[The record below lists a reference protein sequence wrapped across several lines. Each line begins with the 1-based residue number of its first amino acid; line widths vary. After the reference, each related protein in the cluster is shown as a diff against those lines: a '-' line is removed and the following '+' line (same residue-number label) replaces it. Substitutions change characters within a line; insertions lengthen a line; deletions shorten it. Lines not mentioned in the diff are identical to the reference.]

1 MILIISICVVFD
13 VSEHL
18 EKFIERKAPL
28 KAIVFDFYMNF
39 IPYFANL
46 FSSLFTFIAVIFF
59 TSKLAYNTEI
69 IAILSSGISFRR
81 LMLPYVI
88 SAGIIAV
95 MSFVLSSYIIPHS
108 NKVRLDFYH
117 TYIKR
122 QYVNNEK
129 NIHRQ
134 IHPGVFIYMSSYNAR
149 SNKGYDFA
157 MDEFKDKKLVKKL
170 TSSNIRWDD
179 KKNTWTITRY
189 RIRTIDGDKEE
200 FIEGKTLDT
209 LLAFKPTEF
218 SRGADIKE
226 EMTTSQLSDYI
237 EQQTMRGSGN
247 INEFKIEKYRRLA
260 SAFATFIL
268 TFIGASLA
276 SRKVRGGMGLHLGI
290 GLALSFT
297 YIMFMQVSTVFAT
310 NGTMS
315 PLLAV
320 WLPNI
325 IYSIIALELYRRA
338 PK

>member
-1 MILIISICVVFD
+1 VFD

-18 EKFIERKAPL
+18 EKFIQNDAPL
-28 KAIVFDFYMNF
+28 KEIVFNFYFNF

-81 LMLPYVI
+81 LMRPYLI
-88 SAGIIAV
+88 SAGIIAL
-95 MSFVLSSYIIPHS
+95 MSFMLSSYVIPKS
-108 NKVRLDFYH
+108 NKVRLEFYH

-122 QYVNNEK
+122 KFVNKEE

-134 IHPGVFIYMSSYNAR
+134 IKPGVFIYMSRYNAR
-149 SNKGYDFA
+149 SNIGYDFE
-157 MDEFKDKKLVKKL
+157 MDEFEGKKLKKKL
-170 TSSNIRWDD
+170 TSSKIRWDEN
-179 KKNTWTITRY
+179 KKTWTITKY
-189 RIRTIDGDKEE
+189 RIRSIDGDKETFE
-200 FIEGKTLDT
+200 EGKKLDT
-209 LLAFKPTEF
+209 LISIKPTEF

-226 EMTTSQLSDYI
+226 EMTTPQLNAYI
-237 EQQTMRGSGN
+237 KQQTMRGSSN
-247 INEFKIEKYRRLA
+247 VSEFKIEKYKRFA

-268 TFIGASLA
+268 TFIGAALA
-276 SRKVRGGMGLHLGI
+276 SRKVRGGMGFHLGI
-290 GLALSFT
+290 GLGLSFT

-310 NGTMS
+310 NGNMS

-325 IYSIIALELYRRA
+325 IFAIIAIVLYRKA